1 MMNAEISK
9 HAVDI
14 LLVEDRREDAELALM
29 ALKKY
34 NLVNSV
40 EWVKDG
46 EDALEYIFAEG
57 RYQERN
63 IMDRPKVILLDLK
76 MPKVDG
82 IEVLRK
88 IRSDYRVK
96 SIPVVILTTS
106 QEEQDILN
114 AYNLNVNAY
123 MLKPVEFSGF
133 VEAIKSMGFFWI
145 LLNQRPY

>member
-1 MMNAEISK
+1 MSNETPNNV
-9 HAVDI
+9 VDI
-14 LLVEDRREDAELALM
+14 LLVEDRAEDAELALM

-46 EDALEYIFAEG
+46 EEAIEFIFAEG
-57 RYQERN
+57 RYSHRN
-63 IMDRPKVILLDLK
+63 INDKPKVILLDLK

-82 IEVLRK
+82 IEVLR
-88 IRSDYRVK
+88 RVRTDDRVK
-96 SIPVVILTTS
+96 HTPIVILTTS
-106 QEEQDILN
+106 KEERDIVN

-123 MLKPVEFSGF
+123 ILKPVEFSGF
-133 VEAIKSMGFFWI
+133 VEAIKSIGLFWV

>member
-1 MMNAEISK
+1 MTEISN
-9 HAVDI
+9 HLVDI
-14 LLVEDRREDAELALM
+14 LLVEDRVEDAELAMM

-34 NLVNSV
+34 NLVNRI

-46 EDALEYIFAEG
+46 EEALEFIFAEG
-57 RYQERN
+57 RYKDRN

-88 IRSDYRVK
+88 IRGDERV
-96 SIPVVILTTS
+96 SAIPVVILTTS
-106 QEEQDILN
+106 KEDQDILN
-114 AYNLNVNAY
+114 AYNLHVNAY
-123 MLKPVEFSGF
+123 MLKPVEFNGF
-133 VEAIKSMGFFWI
+133 VEAIKSMGLFWV